1 MTQCV
6 TIITVS
12 ALCTCISF
20 CIYFKIC
27 YSAARLRISKCEIKL
42 SASASVIR
50 VDERE
55 VSLIRDFV
63 ETLVHAVIVM

>member
-1 MTQCV
+1 MHFFLH
-6 TIITVS
+6 I
-12 ALCTCISF
+12 
-20 CIYFKIC
+20 FKTR
-27 YSAARLRISKCEIKL
+27 YSAARLRSGKCEIKL

-50 VDERE
+50 VVERE